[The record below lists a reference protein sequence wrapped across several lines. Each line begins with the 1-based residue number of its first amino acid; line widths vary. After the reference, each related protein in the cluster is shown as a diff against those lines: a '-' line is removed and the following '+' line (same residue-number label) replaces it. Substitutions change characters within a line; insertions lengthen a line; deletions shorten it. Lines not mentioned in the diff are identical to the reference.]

1 MTPSK
6 PGAKGGPR
14 RRARK
19 RPAVMAATSLVLDA
33 ASGASLQTQLVE
45 ALRAAIVAGRLA
57 PGTRLLS
64 TRALAEQLDMS
75 RNTVLNAYS
84 RLLSEGYLLGQLGSG
99 TYVAHE
105 LPERLHASRRAGA
118 PVAAPKPKHT
128 PGISKRGWAVAG
140 LPDLRITA
148 PGIPASR
155 LAFRMGTPSVDAF
168 PSDLWGRLLNTR
180 WRRSWGDLLKR
191 AEPAGHPPLR
201 RAVADYLATS
211 RGVRCVPEQVIIVNG
226 AQQAMSLA
234 AQVLLDPG
242 DAAWVEDPGYFASRG
257 ALVAAGATLVP
268 VPVDAEGLDVNA
280 GMRLRPDARLA
291 IVTPAHHFP
300 LGVAMSEERRQALL
314 AWAVRSDAW
323 IVEDD
328 YDSEF
333 RYVGRPLP
341 ALQGLSPDARVI
353 YIGTFSKVV
362 SPALRVGYLVVP
374 ESLVDVFSAA
384 RRFADGHTP
393 VIEQAVLA
401 DFIDEGH
408 FSRHVR
414 RMRVLYGSRQ
424 EALVEAARR
433 ELRGQL
439 DVSPLHTGMHLV
451 GWLPEGMEDRE
462 ASTRGIEAGV
472 MTQPLSAFRT
482 QSTGP
487 GALLLG
493 YACVPEK
500 EITEGVRLLARAL
513 R

>member
-6 PGAKGGPR
+6 QGVKGGVR
-14 RRARK
+14 KRALRK
-19 RPAVMAATSLVLDA
+19 RPAVMAATSVVLDA
-33 ASGASLQTQLVE
+33 ATGGSLQAQLVE

-64 TRALAEQLDMS
+64 TRALAEQLDLS

-84 RLLSEGYLLGQLGSG
+84 RLLSEGYLVGQLGSG
-99 TYVAHE
+99 TYVARE
-105 LPERLHASRRAGA
+105 LPERLSASRRARE
-118 PVAAPKPKHT
+118 PVAAPKHT
-128 PGISKRGWAVAG
+128 PGISQRGLAVAR

-148 PGIPASR
+148 PGISASR

-168 PSDLWGRLLNTR
+168 PSDLWGKLLHTR

-268 VPVDAEGLDVNA
+268 VPVDAEGLDVEA

-291 IVTPAHHFP
+291 IVTPAHQFP
-300 LGVAMSEERRQALL
+300 LGVAMSEARRQALL
-314 AWAVRSDAW
+314 AWAARSDAW

-374 ESLVDVFSAA
+374 ESLVDAFSAA

-393 VIEQAVLA
+393 VVEQAVLA
-401 DFIDEGH
+401 DFLDEGH

-414 RMRVLYGSRQ
+414 RMRVLYGDRQ
-424 EALVEAARR
+424 AALVEEARR

-439 DVSPLHTGMHLV
+439 DLSPLHTGMHLV
-451 GWLPEGMEDRE
+451 GWLPEGVDDRE
-462 ASTRGIEAGV
+462 AAARGVEAGV

-482 QSTGP
+482 QSPGP

-500 EITEGVRLLARAL
+500 EIAEGVRLLARAL

>member
-6 PGAKGGPR
+6 PGVKGAARQR
-14 RRARK
+14 RSRK

-33 ASGASLQTQLVE
+33 ASGGSLQTQLVE
-45 ALRAAIVAGRLA
+45 ALRAAIVAGRLG
-57 PGTRLLS
+57 PGMRLVS
-64 TRALAEQLDMS
+64 TRALAEQLDLS

-84 RLLSEGYLLGQLGSG
+84 RLLSEGYLEGQSGSG
-99 TYVAHE
+99 AYVAKE
-105 LPERLHASRRAGA
+105 LPERLHASRHARAQ
-118 PVAAPKPKHT
+118 VAAPKHT
-128 PGISKRGWAVAG
+128 PGISQRGLAVAR
-140 LPDLRITA
+140 LTDLRIAA

-155 LAFRMGTPSVDAF
+155 MAFRMGTPSVDAF
-168 PSDLWGRLLNTR
+168 PSDLWGRLLHTR

-191 AEPAGHPPLR
+191 AEPAGHGPLR

-268 VPVDAEGLDVNA
+268 VPVDAEGLDVEA

-300 LGVAMSEERRQALL
+300 LGVAMSEARRQALL
-314 AWAVRSDAW
+314 AWAARSDAW

-353 YIGTFSKVV
+353 YIGTSSKVV

-374 ESLVDVFSAA
+374 ESLVEAFSAA

-393 VIEQAVLA
+393 IVEQAVLA
-401 DFIDEGH
+401 DFLDGGH

-414 RMRVLYGSRQ
+414 RMRVLYGDRQ

-433 ELRGQL
+433 ELRGLL

-451 GWLPEGMEDRE
+451 GWLPEGVDDRQ
-462 ASTRGIEAGV
+462 ASARGIEAGV

-482 QSTGP
+482 RSTGP

-500 EITEGVRLLARAL
+500 EIAEGVRLLARAL

>member
-1 MTPSK
+1 MTSAK
-6 PGAKGGPR
+6 PAPRGGKPAR

-19 RPAVMAATSLVLDA
+19 RPPVMAATSVVLDG
-33 ASGASLQTQLVE
+33 STGASLQTQLVE
-45 ALRAAIVAGRLA
+45 ALRSAIVSGRLG

-64 TRALAEQLDMS
+64 TRALAEQVDVS

-84 RLLSEGYLLGQLGSG
+84 RLLSEGYLRGHLGSG
-99 TYVAHE
+99 TYVASE
-105 LPERLHASRRAGA
+105 LPERLQSSRRARQEAPGA
-118 PVAAPKPKHT
+118 RHT
-128 PGISKRGWAVAG
+128 PGISRRGSAVAG
-140 LPDLRITA
+140 LPDVRLSA
-148 PGIPASR
+148 PGIPESR
-155 LAFRMGTPSVDAF
+155 LAFRMGTPAVDAF
-168 PSDLWGRLLNTR
+168 PSDLWGRLLHTR

-191 AEPAGHPPLR
+191 ADPGGHPPLR

-268 VPVDAEGLDVNA
+268 VPVDDEGLDVEA
-280 GMRLRPDARLA
+280 GARLAPDARLA
-291 IVTPAHHFP
+291 IVTPAHQFP
-300 LGVAMSEERRQALL
+300 LGVAMSPARRRALL
-314 AWAVRSDAW
+314 AWAARSDAW

-333 RYVGRPLP
+333 RYEGRPLP

-374 ESLVDVFSAA
+374 ESLVRAFCAA
-384 RRFADGHTP
+384 RRFIDTHTP
-393 VIEQAVLA
+393 VVEQAVLA
-401 DFIDEGH
+401 DFLHEGH

-414 RMRVLYGSRQ
+414 RMRVLYGRRQ
-424 EALVEAARR
+424 QALLEAARR
-433 ELRGQL
+433 ELSGRL
-439 DVSPLHTGMHLV
+439 RLEPLHTGMHLV
-451 GWLPEGMEDRE
+451 GWLPAGVDDGV
-462 ASTRGIEAGV
+462 AAARGIEAGV
-472 MTQPLSAFRT
+472 MTQPLSAFRVA
-482 QSTGP
+482 SRGP

-493 YACVPEK
+493 YSCVPEDQI
-500 EITEGVRLLARAL
+500 EEGVRLLARAL